1 MFRLDKRKIF
11 SLYKYYLSGEIDDK
25 KTKEDFYE
33 NNKEKERKLWLVSFL
48 KRRELI
54 DSRISKLLNN
64 GWSLERLPELERAT
78 ISFAMNELL
87 FNDENFPK
95 VVINQTINFS
105 KSYLGKNKYKYL
117 NKILDTV
124 LKENLNQK
132 K

>member
-1 MFRLDKRKIF
+1 
-11 SLYKYYLSGEIDDK
+11 
-25 KTKEDFYE
+25 
-33 NNKEKERKLWLVSFL
+33 
-48 KRRELI
+48 
-54 DSRISKLLNN
+54 
-64 GWSLERLPELERAT
+64 LERAT